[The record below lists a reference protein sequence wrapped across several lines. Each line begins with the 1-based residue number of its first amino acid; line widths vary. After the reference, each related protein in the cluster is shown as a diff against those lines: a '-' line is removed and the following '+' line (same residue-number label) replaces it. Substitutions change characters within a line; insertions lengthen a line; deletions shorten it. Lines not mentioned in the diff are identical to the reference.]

1 MFVFKCQPLTETRF
15 LSYGCSQKVKICEFL
30 QLKFV
35 NYVTAE
41 TWPLLQRLTPRD
53 YWKECNGKINNNN
66 NNLADFCFIFF
77 YKKSLEL
84 FQDCVLNAR
93 VQRDVCKVLI
103 KCYWIFLHSSTGRR

>member
-1 MFVFKCQPLTETRF
+1 MFAFKCQPLTETRF
-15 LSYGCSQKVKICEFL
+15 LLYGCSQKVKICEFL

-41 TWPLLQRLTPRD
+41 TWPLLRRLTPRD

-77 YKKSLEL
+77 LQEITGVISGLCFECESPTRRL
-84 FQDCVLNAR
+84 QSIN
-93 VQRDVCKVLI
+93 KVLLDI
-103 KCYWIFLHSSTGRR
+103 SSQ